1 MQGRDAT
8 ATLTTPGG
16 ADVTISVSQIDV
28 ANDETQDPRLFE
40 DDYDV
45 ASATGFRVW
54 EASSLFVALLR
65 QRSVQQQ
72 FAGRCVLELGSG
84 TGFLAMAAA
93 SIGAH
98 VLATDTRTVTVE
110 SIRPNIER
118 NCMPSQALVAVA
130 GFAVEGHRR
139 LGAGS
144 VAAAALDWHA
154 DARLQLSAAGVAS
167 NFTFDII
174 LAADCIWLLDVA
186 RPFADTL
193 CSLMPPGCPTI
204 AVLCFQNR
212 AHDNSTTFV
221 KLDQVAAALVAFAC
235 VPPLLSARIRRWS
248 VRRSHAAPGAANALQ
263 SRTSHQSKRTAQRS
277 LACSLI
283 HPCSFCVR
291 RSRSSCPT
299 TTSFSTLSPRFQS
312 RSQHSNSFPPTSTP
326 HPSHEQQTH
335 RLPPKPLNQRAAA
348 VVLLPAAALRLLS
361 SDSVVKRSG
370 DHAVCFSLGGGAWL
384 WNQQSSISNLLDR
397 KYLQHGSAPAF

>member
-1 MQGRDAT
+1 M
-8 ATLTTPGG
+8 PGG

-118 NCMPSQALVAVA
+118 NCSAPSQEHVAVS
-130 GFAVEGHRR
+130 GFAVEGHRG

-144 VAAAALDWHA
+144 VAAAALDWHT
-154 DARLQLSAAGVAS
+154 DARLQLSAAGVSS

-186 RPFADTL
+186 LPFANTL

-212 AHDNSTTFV
+212 AHDKSTAFV
-221 KLDQVAAALVAFAC
+221 KLDQVAAALFCFAR
-235 VPPLLSARIRRWS
+235 VPGPHLA
-248 VRRSHAAPGAANALQ
+248 
-263 SRTSHQSKRTAQRS
+263 S
-277 LACSLI
+277 LVHC
-283 HPCSFCVR
+283 
-291 RSRSSCPT
+291 
-299 TTSFSTLSPRFQS
+299 
-312 RSQHSNSFPPTSTP
+312 
-326 HPSHEQQTH
+326 
-335 RLPPKPLNQRAAA
+335 
-348 VVLLPAAALRLLS
+348 
-361 SDSVVKRSG
+361 
-370 DHAVCFSLGGGAWL
+370 
-384 WNQQSSISNLLDR
+384 
-397 KYLQHGSAPAF
+397 

>member
-98 VLATDTRTVTVE
+98 VLATDTRTVTVD

-118 NCMPSQALVAVA
+118 NCSAPSQALVAVA

-186 RPFADTL
+186 QPFADTL

-235 VPPLLSARIRRWS
+235 LPLHLSARIRRWS
-248 VRRSHAAPGAANALQ
+248 LRRSHALLLQVLQMLSNRGLHIKVNGPRKGHLPSASFIPAASALVALAAHAP
-263 SRTSHQSKRTAQRS
+263 QRHPS
-277 LACSLI
+277 L
-283 HPCSFCVR
+283 
-291 RSRSSCPT
+291 RSRHASTAARSIR
-299 TTSFSTLSPRFQS
+299 TLSLTRAHHTPPM
-312 RSQHSNSFPPTSTP
+312 NNKPTACPPSF
-326 HPSHEQQTH
+326 
-335 RLPPKPLNQRAAA
+335 
-348 VVLLPAAALRLLS
+348 
-361 SDSVVKRSG
+361 
-370 DHAVCFSLGGGAWL
+370 
-384 WNQQSSISNLLDR
+384 
-397 KYLQHGSAPAF
+397 